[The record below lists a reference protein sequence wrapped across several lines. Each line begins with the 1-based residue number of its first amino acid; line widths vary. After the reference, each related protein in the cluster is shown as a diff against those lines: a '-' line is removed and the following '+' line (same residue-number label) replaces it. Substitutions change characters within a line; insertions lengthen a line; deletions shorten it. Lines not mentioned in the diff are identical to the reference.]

1 MSLLKKVF
9 AKIKCNYQFLFSIL
23 LLFLILI
30 IAINPNPYIETT
42 LKGFS
47 IWAKIV
53 LPSLFAFFIITKLF
67 MQQNKSISIFNFLNK
82 PFNKIYKSGNVSGYV
97 FVMSVIS
104 GYPLGANLT
113 REFYSNNIISQEEA
127 LRLIPYTSTSGPMF
141 ILGSLGASLFNNMN
155 LAVVILISHLSAS
168 LINGLLYKKLIFKR
182 EFYISKQHIK
192 SQQPLTKESL
202 NEIMYN
208 SIISCLM
215 VGGYIALCFTLL
227 EVLNNLNLFKPLSA
241 LINSILPYDSQV
253 GESFIKG
260 IIELTNGC
268 VSLSENV
275 FPLKTLAICLSG
287 ITSFGG
293 LSIHLQSQMFLSK
306 CGIKY
311 KYFLLT
317 KITHCILAIIISCIL
332 STIFL

>member
-1 MSLLKKVF
+1 MRIIN
-9 AKIKCNYQFLFSIL
+9 KIFTRIKSNYQFLFSIVL
-23 LLFLILI
+23 LLLILI

-67 MQQNKSISIFNFLNK
+67 MQQNKSIAIFNFLNK

-97 FVMSVIS
+97 FIMSVVS
-104 GYPLGANLT
+104 GYPLGAKLAS
-113 REFYSNNIISQEEA
+113 EFYNNNVISKEEA

-141 ILGSLGASLFNNMN
+141 ILGSIGASLFKNRT
-155 LAVVILISHLSAS
+155 LAVVILISHLTAA
-168 LINGLLYKKLIFKR
+168 LINGLLYKKLIFKK
-182 EFYISKQHIK
+182 EFYINKEQIK
-192 SQQPLTKESL
+192 TQQPLTKESL

-215 VGGYIALCFTLL
+215 VGGYIALCFTFL
-227 EVLNNLNLFKPLSA
+227 EVLNNLNLFNPLSS
-241 LINSILPYDSQV
+241 LINSFLPHNSQV
-253 GESFIKG
+253 GKSFIKG
-260 IIELTNGC
+260 LIELTNGC
-268 VSLSENV
+268 VSLSEKA

-287 ITSFGG
+287 IISFGG

-311 KYFLLT
+311 KYFLIT
-317 KITHCILAIIISCIL
+317 KITHCILAIIVSGFL
-332 STIFL
+332 SALLL